1 MASNLGYTLG
11 TFALQN
17 SPTMIGRQKRMG
29 IGAMLGFDGS
39 KDPNKSIIAQQ
50 APSALSNPE
59 AHIGDIIGG
68 AIAKTPMSLS
78 GAKTADPT
86 VDTSSLGSFGDV
98 NSSAGTDVTGA
109 QSKTTKGN
117 FWDSKGGGILSSLLG
132 VLALGGLGAGIGAI
146 SGGGK
151 GALQGASYGMGF
163 GALQDLALR
172 KSAMEGAANEEKLQ
186 YDLQKAQL
194 SAIPTSKREYDLAQQ
209 IPGYDKFLREKDHYK
224 SAYFNLALQ
233 KEGRLGQQD
242 LENRVKDFQDRSQPA
257 RLVLD
262 SFNKIE
268 DMLGFDTADYD
279 SKTGTILKTDP
290 KTGKQIRQPLFLPG
304 SDVPG
309 FGRVYWN
316 SAEGRQFQ
324 SSLQALKN
332 LQIVDRSGKTQTLT
346 EVENFLKEMGEGKF
360 NTQHDLMIAY
370 QNMQKSVLRKLKDIE
385 AGYDNEVVRTYK
397 SQGGT
402 TLDDFLS
409 ESKIRNYGMTKR
421 VFDTPRSPTKMPP
434 TSTQTAPSMKGQKVS
449 PQISSPVED
458 LDAEEEYLLRLRDQM
473 TRGQNANQ

>member
-172 KSAMEGAANEEKLQ
+172 KSAMEGAANEEKLDFERAKLADASKPDMVKTMEWLKANQ
-186 YDLQKAQL
+186 GGNADINSIAQQAYDLSHPYAAEDKAFKQQQTEFMNQMK
-194 SAIPTSKREYDLAQQ
+194 ADALALKQAELAKKAEDAEALLA
-209 IPGYDKFLREKDHYK
+209 IPGYQRDPKVRSSASEVEKMRN
-224 SAYFNLALQ
+224 AA
-233 KEGRLGQQD
+233 GQ
-242 LENRVKDFQDRSQPA
+242 LEA
-257 RLVLD
+257 
-262 SFNKIE
+262 FNKSI
-268 DMLGFDTADYD
+268 D
-279 SKTGTILKTDP
+279 
-290 KTGKQIRQPLFLPG
+290 Q
-304 SDVPG
+304 
-309 FGRVYWN
+309 
-316 SAEGRQFQ
+316 
-324 SSLQALKN
+324 
-332 LQIVDRSGKTQTLT
+332 
-346 EVENFLKEMGEGKF
+346 
-360 NTQHDLMIAY
+360 
-370 QNMQKSVLRKLKDIE
+370 LKDYTKKYGAFE
-385 AGYDNEVVRTYK
+385 AFGKAVSN
-397 SQGGT
+397 
-402 TLDDFLS
+402 L
-409 ESKIRNYGMTKR
+409 KI
-421 VFDTPRSPTKMPP
+421 
-434 TSTQTAPSMKGQKVS
+434 
-449 PQISSPVED
+449 
-458 LDAEEEYLLRLRDQM
+458 
-473 TRGQNANQ
+473 